1 MLGDKMGIHDVPAGY
16 LIEETA
22 KKLGEEIPSPAWA
35 EYVKTGVHNE
45 RAPQREDWFQVRAAS
60 ILYRAFKWGV
70 LGTEALRTYYGG
82 RRNRG
87 VKKEHHY
94 KASGKVIRS
103 AVQAL
108 EKLGYLERAQPKGR
122 KLSTKGFRLLNE
134 MSKLVE
140 KNMKDNKYANKV
152 KEKKVFD
159 EKKKKEVQDTLKLQN
174 RSHTKS
180 ADDSKK
186 STQKVAAKKKEGS
199 EQ

>member
-1 MLGDKMGIHDVPAGY
+1 MGIHDVPAEY

-22 KKLGEEIPSPAWA
+22 KKLATETEKPVWA
-35 EYVKTGVHNE
+35 DVVKTGVHNE
-45 RAPQREDWFQVRAAS
+45 RAPQREDWFFVRMAS
-60 ILYRAFKWGV
+60 ILYRADKWGV

-94 KASGKVIRS
+94 KASGKVIRTS
-103 AVQAL
+103 VQAL

-122 KLSTKGFRLLNE
+122 KLSIKGFRLLNE

-140 KNMKDNKYANKV
+140 KNIKDNKYALKV
-152 KEKKVFD
+152 KEKKAFD
-159 EKKKKEVQDTLKLQN
+159 EKKKKEVQETLKATD
-174 RSHTKS
+174 RGHGKVDE
-180 ADDSKK
+180 AKK
-186 STQKVAAKKKEGS
+186 AGKAVKKKEGS